1 MSGTKRSLLASF
13 AGLAVGSVFLT
24 GGFCSGTETGPAFPG
39 AEGVGVHDSQAQH
52 SPISS
57 NDHRGEED
65 ILRSA
70 FTDSLMPGEQIY
82 PPISSLDGI
91 YEANKSLM
99 LPVEH
104 FFDAYEKLEILNAS
118 QLVLDQGSTKV
129 LKLTYQ
135 LADRQYHAY
144 AYCPDDLTGT
154 KMAAL
159 IIPGSGLNVSF
170 PVYKKDRSSYC
181 FSIIPALGNSCDNY
195 VLIKPNEDCLAF
207 HNGKKKLH
215 LNYFVNWLLEN
226 GSSYSAHYITGSL
239 AVTKYLQER
248 YDKVVVAGLSQ
259 GGRAALLSSLQ
270 SQPDAAIIASGFT
283 ILRQKVQAA
292 AHNQIIIPGLR
303 NRFGFDAIRSRI
315 QKSPTRYL
323 FTYGQKEH
331 GTYKMEAEE
340 RLTEKFL
347 SGCPNV
353 ECKSHSGG
361 HIFPTEIIGEFL
373 SKHGIEP

>member
-1 MSGTKRSLLASF
+1 MSGTKRFSLASL
-13 AGLAVGSVFLT
+13 AGLAVGSVFLA
-24 GGFCSGTETGPAFPG
+24 GGFCSGAETAPAFPA
-39 AEGVGVHDSQAQH
+39 AERAGLHDSQPQH

-57 NDHRGEED
+57 NDHRGEEE

-104 FFDAYEKLEILNAS
+104 FFDAYDKLEILNTS

-129 LKLTYQ
+129 LKLTYK
-135 LADRQYHAY
+135 LAGRQYHAC
-144 AYCPDDLTGT
+144 AYCPDDSRGA
-154 KMAAL
+154 KVAAL
-159 IIPGSGLNVSF
+159 IIPGSGLNVSS
-170 PVYKKDRSSYC
+170 PIYKKDRSSYC
-181 FSIIPALGNSCDNY
+181 FGIIPALGNSSHNY

-215 LNYFVNWLLEN
+215 LNYFVNWLLEH
-226 GSSYSAHYITGSL
+226 GSSYSAYYIAGSL
-239 AVTKYLQER
+239 AVTKYLQQR
-248 YDKVVVAGLSQ
+248 YDKVILAGLSQ

-283 ILRQKVQAA
+283 IIRQKVQAA
-292 AHNQIIIPGLR
+292 GHNQIIIPGLR
-303 NRFGFDAIRSRI
+303 SRFGFDVIRSRI
-315 QKSPTRYL
+315 QQSPTRYL
-323 FTYGQKEH
+323 FTYGRKEQ

-347 SGCPNV
+347 SACPNV
-353 ECKSHSGG
+353 ECKSHPGG
-361 HIFPTEIIGEFL
+361 HVFPTEIIREFL
-373 SKHGIEP
+373 GKHRLER